1 MRQFIIS
8 LECPKRLSN
17 ERITEL
23 LGKMLDVALADAE
36 DTLDLAYR
44 NGEPEDDDAF
54 DASRLIINSIT
65 PL

>member
-8 LECPKRLSN
+8 LKCPKRLSN

-23 LGKMLDVALADAE
+23 LGKMLDIGQADAE
-36 DTLDLAYR
+36 DSLDINYEE
-44 NGEPEDDDAF
+44 GTPPDEDAF
-54 DASRLIINSIT
+54 DASVLTINSIT